1 MLLLLVGLA
10 LVTPQA
16 PLRLADLLEE
26 ARRNNPELQ
35 AAREQARAAA
45 AQVVPAGAL
54 DDPMLMV
61 QLWNTPADFSTV
73 PVMVQ
78 LSQTFPLGG
87 KRAARRDAARGEAAA
102 TQADAA
108 TKAREIEAAVAK
120 VYFDL
125 YLADRTLEVDRQI
138 EAILRSLLT
147 SATSRMAAGKGE
159 QAEALRAQS
168 ELLKV
173 QSDSEGV
180 RARRVAASAKLVALL
195 NRAPGSALGMTTEPG
210 LVENLPTQ
218 EALRARSL
226 RERPEFAGTQA
237 RTAQA
242 EARLRLAK
250 AERVPDLTIFLAEM
264 HSFRMTGVSDF
275 LFAGVQGNLPIFAA
289 SKNRGRIETASA
301 QRAATHAE
309 ERALQNRIFAEI
321 ADAYAEVTAER
332 RQIDLHHQ
340 LIPVARQ
347 ALASALS
354 AYAAGRGSFL
364 LVLDSERDLLMH
376 EIDLATHRAMYEQ
389 RLADLERAVGGD
401 LGLAQAAESG
411 SRERH

>member
-1 MLLLLVGLA
+1 
-10 LVTPQA
+10 
-16 PLRLADLLEE
+16 
-26 ARRNNPELQ
+26 
-35 AAREQARAAA
+35 
-45 AQVVPAGAL
+45 
-54 DDPMLMV
+54 
-61 QLWNTPADFSTV
+61 
-73 PVMVQ
+73 
-78 LSQTFPLGG
+78 
-87 KRAARRDAARGEAAA
+87 
-102 TQADAA
+102 
-108 TKAREIEAAVAK
+108 
-120 VYFDL
+120 
-125 YLADRTLEVDRQI
+125 
-138 EAILRSLLT
+138 
-147 SATSRMAAGKGE
+147 MAAGKGE